1 MDIATFLTEVV
12 DPSDPRSKSD
22 AFRSAMKDEVKGLE
36 HCGVWVKIPKARLP
50 KDANMLGGRFVLTL
64 KRAGTEHETHK
75 ARFVAQGFSDRDKD
89 YIIQNITSLRQSS
102 VRMIVSFAATR
113 GYRIFSHDVTQA
125 YTQSDE
131 CLTRELYLK
140 PKQADAPLFSLN

>member
-36 HCGVWVKIPKARLP
+36 HRGVWVKIPKARLP
-50 KDANMLGGRFVLTL
+50 EDADVLGGRFVLTL
-64 KRAGTEHETHK
+64 KKAGTDHETHK
-75 ARFVAQGFSDRDKD
+75 ARFVAQGFSDREKD
-89 YIIQNITSLRQSS
+89 YIIHNVTSLRQRS

-113 GYRIFSHDVTQA
+113 GYSHF
-125 YTQSDE
+125 QS
-131 CLTRELYLK
+131 
-140 PKQADAPLFSLN
+140 